1 MPAIAQHVASAPDAA
16 PRLRIWAPGDGK
28 DMAIP
33 DLRIDPVLPTET
45 HRIANP
51 VRRKTR
57 KKREATRQR
66 HLWDLAPLD
75 PEVAAAAAS
84 LSEQFST
91 RKITPEMRIWLRDN
105 LTVRQLYVDWML
117 SEREAQCKAGTL
129 SAGTLSKDRQ
139 TINRWEKYS
148 RPINWPEGKP
158 WPGVNVGAISNRLI
172 ENVFG
177 RMRDE
182 LADTTVKGTRC
193 HFATMIHAGQRLG
206 LIDPMKIPGV
216 HVGRIEPRI
225 YTDAEAIAAYTALS
239 QMPDMQTAFVLSLAA
254 GPRSVDLFGI
264 RWSDIRFSDVPRL
277 KFTAKKTGFLHVIP
291 LAPVAVRHLD
301 RLPRESEFVFPRI
314 SNNLSKDPEKS
325 EPARQRTDR
334 FRTILFN
341 IGICD
346 CEENGLQVGI
356 EKPWQ
361 VGRKTAGTWIERV
374 ERGMSSVLLGHGS
387 DDDAPEKVTQAHYL
401 PTELEPSPALIKAVN
416 AVRWPEVFTQ

>member
-1 MPAIAQHVASAPDAA
+1 MPAIAQSFTPTTTGQG
-16 PRLRIWAPGDGK
+16 PLLRVWTP
-28 DMAIP
+28 
-33 DLRIDPVLPTET
+33 DPVEEIVPVVTPET
-45 HRIANP
+45 HRIDNP
-51 VRRKTR
+51 VRRQTR
-57 KKREATRQR
+57 KKPDAPGQQ

-75 PEVAAAAAS
+75 PDVAAAAAT
-84 LSEQFST
+84 LSEQFSA
-91 RKITPEMRIWLRDN
+91 RKITPEMRVWLRSN
-105 LTVRQLYVDWML
+105 LTVRGLYVDWML
-117 SEREAQCKAGTL
+117 KEREAQFRAGKL

-139 TINRWEKYS
+139 TLNRWELYS
-148 RPINWPEGKP
+148 RPPGWPAEKP
-158 WPGVNVGAISNRLI
+158 WPGVNVGAISNGLI
-172 ENVFG
+172 ENFFA
-177 RMRDE
+177 RMRE
-182 LADTTVKGTRC
+182 SGLADTTIKGTRC

-206 LIDPMKIPGV
+206 LIDLQKIPSV
-216 HVGRIEPRI
+216 NVGRIEPRI
-225 YTDAEAIAAYTALS
+225 YSDAEACAAYKALS
-239 QMPDMQTAFVLSLAA
+239 QLPDMQTAFVLSLAA

-264 RWSDIRFSDVPRL
+264 RWKDIRFSDVPRL

-291 LAPVAVRHLD
+291 LAPVTVRHLD

-314 SNNLSKDPEKS
+314 SNNLCKDPEKS

-341 IGICD
+341 LGICD
-346 CEENGLQVGI
+346 CDENGLPVGI

-416 AVRWPEVFTQ
+416 SVRWPEVFTQ